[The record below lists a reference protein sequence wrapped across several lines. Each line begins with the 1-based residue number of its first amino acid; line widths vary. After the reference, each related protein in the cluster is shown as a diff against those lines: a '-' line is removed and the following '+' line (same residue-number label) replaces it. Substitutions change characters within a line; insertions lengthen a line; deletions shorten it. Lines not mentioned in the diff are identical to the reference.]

1 MRARLAPMAGQGDSQ
16 GKGGPGIVE
25 HAVSALNAWF
35 GDYLSQ
41 TDNGL
46 QQSMAFFRDNRPVA
60 PEDFAAPPT
69 GKVCVFVHGLGC
81 NESLWSFPAPHDG
94 GGYGELLEQ
103 RCGYMPLFLRF
114 NTGLRIS
121 NNGKQLANLLERFC
135 AHHDAAVTELLLIG
149 HSVGGLVIRSACH
162 HAGQDWVS
170 RVRHVVYLGS
180 PHQGAPLEKATN
192 VATHVLGRF
201 DTTATRVIRDL
212 LNTRGAGVKDL
223 RFGNLIDQDW
233 LDCDPDE
240 LMNNRRV
247 PVPWL
252 TTARHHF
259 AVGQAVA
266 RVGTLGDAMVGT
278 DSAAGRACGAQPGAP
293 GGSDVQVMPGLNHLD
308 LARHPSVYE
317 HIEGWVNEDG

>member
-1 MRARLAPMAGQGDSQ
+1 MAGQGESP
-16 GKGGPGIVE
+16 GKHGPGMVE
-25 HAVSALNAWF
+25 HAISALNAWF

-81 NESLWSFPAPHDG
+81 NESLWSFPAPHEG
-94 GGYGELLEQ
+94 GGFGELLER
-103 RCGYMPLFLRF
+103 RCGYTPLFLRF
-114 NTGLRIS
+114 NSGLRIS
-121 NNGKQLANLLERFC
+121 NNGKLLANLLERFC
-135 AHHDAAVTELLLIG
+135 ACHDAAVTELLLIG

-162 HAGQDWVS
+162 QAGQDWVS
-170 RVRHVVYLGS
+170 RVRHVIYLGS
-180 PHQGAPLEKATN
+180 PHLGAPLEKATN
-192 VATHVLGRF
+192 MATHVLGRF

-223 RFGNLIDQDW
+223 RFGNLVDRDW

-247 PVPWL
+247 PIRWL

-266 RVGTLGDAMVGT
+266 GVKTFGDAMVREE
-278 DSAAGRACGAQPGAP
+278 SATGRARGSLPGAP
-293 GGSDVQVMPGLNHLD
+293 GESDVQVMPGLYHLA
-308 LARHPSVYE
+308 LARHPAVYE
-317 HIEGWVNEDG
+317 HIERWVTEDE